1 MIDFF
6 PPSTIHC
13 DFIISA
19 RQFQSIPL
27 IVLKRRGRCPFYFQA
42 CCGIFLPVY
51 VHASTVFF
59 CIFICKNWHIWWLNR
74 HPFSLKGAAT
84 CFLMGF
90 HAILRQILKYRFC
103 AIPLREISVRAFFS
117 LFTTR
122 ILLWLSYQE
131 AYHHPLFSNWRM
143 FFDIPNIFN
152 KFWFFTYF
160 DDVLHFA
167 FYILN
172 S

>member
-1 MIDFF
+1 MIYFF
-6 PPSTIHC
+6 SLHHPSWFYNKCEAITIHPTHS
-13 DFIISA
+13 FKKA
-19 RQFQSIPL
+19 RTLS
-27 IVLKRRGRCPFYFQA
+27 VLFSGLLWYF
-42 CCGIFLPVY
+42 F
-51 VHASTVFF
+51 ASVRTRKYCFF